1 MSLIKGFVQLGI
13 SVNTD
18 LLTFLLA
25 LLAHWLIILLFTL
38 SFIAHYE

>member
-1 MSLIKGFVQLGI
+1 MSLIEGFVQLDI